1 MKEMLRKKF
10 EEMALPSETTN
21 MVSGEQEKYIPHRVQ
36 MAWFR
41 EEYPDGRIVSTVLDC
56 DRGNYA
62 RVKTEVFRSVDE
74 SQPVS
79 VCEAERWSG
88 KDGKKNVSPVAWAQ
102 TAAESR
108 ALQAAGFGILC
119 RIDGDL
125 PLPEPTD
132 VQAVIGSA
140 GRKEEPDEPVKKSS
154 RAKRVKDE
162 PETPSTTPPDEEDGA
177 SEENAKEE
185 TTATD
190 QSAMSETVALEVTWP
205 YGPPAMKD
213 KKIGTLLRE
222 GSFGKR
228 QIDWVLSGTQDRPAE
243 LVTACR
249 VLQSKFRR

>member
-1 MKEMLRKKF
+1 MKETLRKKF

-62 RVKTEVFRSVDE
+62 RVKTEVYRSVE
-74 SQPVS
+74 EPQPVS

-140 GRKEEPDEPVKKSS
+140 GKKEEPEEPVKKSS
-154 RAKRVKDE
+154 RAKKAKDE
-162 PETPSTTPPDEEDGA
+162 PETPVMTPADEEETPDVDG
-177 SEENAKEE
+177 KEE
-185 TTATD
+185 TTTPE
-190 QSAMSETVALEVTWP
+190 SGAMTETAALEVTWP

-228 QIDWVLSGTQDRPAE
+228 QIDWVLSGTQDRPAD